1 MLRRASFLI
10 ALIAIGAFG
19 ESAVAET
26 RDECIQ
32 RLQEMLMSCYASC
45 SDSNNEADCKGTCR
59 RHFQEQVSSCSAK

>member
-1 MLRRASFLI
+1 MLRRASCLLV
-10 ALIAIGAFG
+10 LIAIGMFG

-45 SDSNNEADCKGTCR
+45 SDSSNESDCRSTCR
-59 RHFQEQVSSCSAK
+59 RHFQEQLTSCGSK